1 MHTKTQSLLLQ
12 SMVAALLLILILPF
26 QAWAQAAGEVARV
39 QGAATATRA
48 GAGADA
54 ALPLAVGDAVY
65 SGDELETGAD
75 ARLELAMADGTVLTL
90 GGGTRLAL
98 DGYVWMEEAGT
109 GLGLLRLGKGAF
121 RAVTGALTQVARP
134 RFEVATPLAAI
145 GIRGTD
151 FWGGF
156 LDADALDVLFVAGNK
171 RIEITNALGTTY
183 LEAPGQGLT
192 VQPGA
197 APGPMKVWGDAKRKR
212 AFDTVTFAD

>member
-1 MHTKTQSLLLQ
+1 MPAKTQALFLQ
-12 SMVAALLLILILPF
+12 SMATALLLFLIIPF
-26 QAWAQAAGEVARV
+26 QAWAQTAAGEVARV
-39 QGAATATRA
+39 QGAASATRA
-48 GAGADA
+48 GADA
-54 ALPLAVGDAVY
+54 AMPLAVGDAVH
-65 SGDELETGAD
+65 SGDTLETDAG
-75 ARLELAMADGTVLTL
+75 ARLELSMADGTVLTL

-98 DGYVWMEEAGT
+98 DSYVWMEEAGT

-134 RFEVATPLAAI
+134 HFEVATPLAVI

-156 LDADALDVLFVAGNK
+156 LDADALDVLFVAGDK
-171 RIEITNALGTTY
+171 RIEITNAQGTTY

-197 APGPMKVWGDAKRKR
+197 APGPMKVWGDAKRRR
-212 AFDTVTFAD
+212 AFDTVTFSD